1 MFWSTQLL
9 MKSSREREMPRRNDL
24 EHKALQLIVSQG
36 DQGVLQ
42 CGMWRKLGATSR
54 EGSRIAI
61 KLGKKG
67 FIRREREL
75 HNERWTYR
83 LYPTRHPVS
92 VNSIIDC
99 PCLMCSDAPRCGA
112 WSTISPS
119 KCERLTVWILNLAHG
134 EMNPSGES

>member
-1 MFWSTQLL
+1 
-9 MKSSREREMPRRNDL
+9 MPRRNDL
-24 EHKALQLIVSQG
+24 EHKALQLIAREG
-36 DQGVLQ
+36 HQGVLQ
-42 CGMWRKLGATSR
+42 CRMWRKLGATSR

-61 KLGKKG
+61 KLDKKG

-83 LYPTRHPVS
+83 LYPTRQPVS

-99 PCLMCSDAPRCGA
+99 PCLMCLDASRCGA
-112 WSTISPS
+112 WSAISPS
-119 KCERLTVWILNLAHG
+119 KCERLTEWILNLSHG